1 MKVLHEVFL
10 NPGLFLLF
18 GGILIGFISQ
28 QQGIRVTESMDK
40 FFVVLFQGVLRL
52 FLLESYRGFASLLVK
67 FPFDFTQISYE
78 GLDGSH
84 GDERLAS
91 LSAAN
96 TKEVLEGNCTQM
108 TETQTAFGSLLA

>member
-40 FFVVLFQGVLRL
+40 FFVVLFQGVLCL

-78 GLDGSH
+78 GFDGSH

-91 LSAAN
+91 LSAAK